1 VSGQINSAKIY
12 VTMFQDKKQQGMT
25 MGRTITRILA
35 AIPGLPML
43 LIGVG
48 LVLQPEQAVNNL
60 NMPLLEGLAL
70 STQLGDMTAFFL
82 CAAAFIFMGAYHA
95 APRWLLAGAALFIV
109 AAFARTLA
117 WQVHGA
123 GFATES
129 IAVELISTVWLVI
142 CSLILSRYD
151 GQSSD

>member
-1 VSGQINSAKIY
+1 
-12 VTMFQDKKQQGMT
+12 
-25 MGRTITRILA
+25 MGKTITRILA

-48 LVLQPEQAVNNL
+48 LVIQPEQAVGNL
-60 NMPLLEGLAL
+60 SMPLLDGLAL

-82 CAAAFIFMGAYHA
+82 CTAAFIFMGAYHA
-95 APRWLLAGAALFIV
+95 APRWLLAGAALFLV

-123 GFATES
+123 GLATES
-129 IAVELISTVWLVI
+129 IAVELVSTVWLVV
-142 CSLILSRYD
+142 CSLVLSRYEE
-151 GQSSD
+151 QSSD